1 MVSPGPVKSAAPDRS
16 GIPGI
21 VAVLLGGAFVVYAG
35 QVCALHCDETNVLR
49 HVTSFAGGQF
59 GSPGRPGLLWL
70 LLAPFVWLGDPVV
83 VTRAL
88 RLAAAVAS
96 LTTLWGV
103 LAMAGTAAGPD
114 ERTLPERRWAGPLAV
129 LLLATSMDW
138 QGHAFELRTDTFV
151 MPLTLVAMLQLWR
164 EDTSLRRA
172 TLAGVLIAATGLFS
186 QKSVYNAGAI
196 AVGWGVYVLC
206 SQRPWRLVDRL
217 KQGAMVVATVVAC
230 GGAWFGL
237 LSLASDRGAST
248 VSHTFSVA
256 TRTAFGFNDL
266 GWDYKIEQLGI
277 AFERAPVV
285 WVLFALAVPW
295 VLVTA
300 RRRPRVAAATAA
312 ALVMLSTIAF
322 HRGFRTY
329 YVASLEPYMV
339 LAGGGLLGW
348 FCSLLRRKLHLAVAA
363 IVVPGVLG
371 VAVWQSLPHVGPLL
385 ATDNRNQLR
394 LMADVHEAFDE
405 PVPYVDMLAL
415 VPVHPEVTLLGTGH
429 QRKLFRKRAGV
440 VAEAALGED
449 ATDAE
454 RQRARKKG
462 SDEAFITAARTKK
475 ALFFIRDYMSRDR
488 YFRNPEMRWFWSHY
502 LPYRPNLYLHGGRI
516 LVDPD
521 GAESSAS
528 VELLRDGHYTVF
540 FNGGWSGEARV
551 DDQQVEA
558 GQVVE
563 LTEGRHTLTAKVER
577 GTGELWLL
585 YGRDRSPEFDRP
597 EEIIDWSLFP
607 RDRRDRYQ
615 QYDNRKP
622 NSKKPGDLRT
632 PDHDP
637 TMTPRHIK
645 TRTKR
650 HKRYQIKRQERD
662 GRPQR
667 RGDDR

>member
-1 MVSPGPVKSAAPDRS
+1 M
-16 GIPGI
+16 
-21 VAVLLGGAFVVYAG
+21 AVLLGGAFVVYAG

-49 HVTSFAGGQF
+49 HATSFAGGRF

-88 RLAAAVAS
+88 RLTAAVAS
-96 LTTLWGV
+96 VATLWGV
-103 LAMAGTAAGPD
+103 LSMAGTAADPD
-114 ERTLPERRWAGPLAV
+114 ERTLPERRWAGALAV

-138 QGHAFELRTDTFV
+138 QGHAFELRTDSFV

-164 EDTSLRRA
+164 QDTSLRRA
-172 TLAGVLIAATGLFS
+172 ALAGVLIAATGLFS

-206 SQRPWRLVDRL
+206 SQRPWRLVERL
-217 KQGAMVVATVVAC
+217 KQAGVVVAAVVAC

-237 LSLASDRGAST
+237 LSLASERGAST

-266 GWDYKIEQLGI
+266 GWDHKIDQLRI

-348 FCSLLRRKLHLAVAA
+348 GCSLLRRKLHLAVPVAVAA
-363 IVVPGVLG
+363 AVLG
-371 VAVWQSLPHVGPLL
+371 VAIWQSQPHVGPLL

-394 LMADVHEAFDE
+394 LMRDAHEAFDG
-405 PVPYVDMLAL
+405 PVPYMDMLSL
-415 VPVHPEVTLLGTGH
+415 LPVYPEVTFLSTGH
-429 QRKLFRKRAGV
+429 QRTLYRKRAGV
-440 VAEAALGED
+440 VAEAALGEG
-449 ATDAE
+449 ASASE
-454 RQRARKKG
+454 RQRARKMG
-462 SDEAFITAARTKK
+462 SDRAFITAARTRKP
-475 ALFFIRDYMSRDR
+475 LFFIRDYMSRDR
-488 YFRNPEMRWFWSHY
+488 YFRKAEMRWFWSQY
-502 LPYRPNLYLHGGRI
+502 LPYRPNLYIHGGRI

-521 GAESSAS
+521 GDASSAE
-528 VELLRDGHYTVF
+528 VELLADGEYTVF
-540 FNGGWSGEARV
+540 FWGGWTGEASIGDRPI
-551 DDQQVEA
+551 EH
-558 GQVVE
+558 GQVIE
-563 LTEGRHTLTAKVER
+563 LTEGTWELTGRVDA
-577 GTGELWLL
+577 GNGELWVM
-585 YGRDRSPEFDRP
+585 YGRDRTPEFDRVRH
-597 EEIIDWSLFP
+597 IVDWSMFP
-607 RDRRDRYQ
+607 RDRRDRFQ

-622 NSKKPGDLRT
+622 TKKKPGDLRT
-632 PDHDP
+632 PDHDT
-637 TMTPRHIK
+637 TMTDRVIRK
-645 TRTKR
+645 RTKR
-650 HKRYQIKRQERD
+650 HADYQVKRRDRD
-662 GRPQR
+662 GTPR
-667 RGDDR
+667 REVGR